1 MLELFSNIK
10 IKLVYLTDKILKTE
24 VFTNKLVNSDL
35 SCEIMLYSIHH
46 GFELKLML
54 SSAKPLESISLEL
67 EADYNYNSIQK
78 IYANGFQSWTD
89 SREFDLHEK
98 INKPGSIAKKV
109 MRKHN
114 VDLYGDDHFYQ
125 LSGKKGL
132 FHSHTYTYFKVKNEL
147 QLIGSLSEK
156 TGFTIIESD
165 VVKNRIKIIKDCEG
179 AIWTNESTPLH
190 LFIKSGS
197 EDEVF
202 DSYFSELKIK
212 TQPNKPLTGWTSWYN
227 YYQIISEDIIIENLA
242 ATKKHA
248 PDFSVFQIDDG
259 FQCAVGDWLDIDH
272 KKFPKGMEY
281 LASEIHKNDY
291 LAGLWL
297 APFAAEKTSKIF
309 KEHFNWILKDK
320 NGNPVVAGGN
330 WSTFY
335 AMDFY
340 NNEVREYLKKVF
352 DTVFNIWKYDL
363 VKLDFLYA
371 VCLVP
376 QHGKSRGEIMC
387 EAMEFLRECA
397 KDKLI
402 LGCGVP
408 LGAAFGLVD
417 YCRIGCDIGLDWND
431 KFYMKYLHR
440 ERISTLNAIVN
451 TISRHHLNGRAFL
464 NDPDVF
470 LLREDNLKLTI
481 DQKNTLFTIN
491 SIFGS
496 LVFTSDNFNLYKP
509 EQFAT
514 LKKLNNFTIKQNIEV
529 KTLKK
534 LFFEI
539 SYTDNGI
546 RKTVIANLN
555 NKTIKYNDL
564 ILRPFQTI
572 EISKS

>member
-1 MLELFSNIK
+1 MLNFFPNIK
-10 IKLVYLTDKILKTE
+10 IKLVYLTGKIIKTE
-24 VFTNKLVNSDL
+24 LFTTKFVNSDL
-35 SCEIMLYSIHH
+35 RCELMHYSNHN
-46 GFELKLML
+46 GFEFKLLL
-54 SSAKPLESISLEL
+54 SPSKPLEAISLEM
-67 EADYNYNSIQK
+67 EFDFNFGNIQK
-78 IYANGFQSWTD
+78 IFANGFQSWTD

-98 INKPGSIAKKV
+98 INKPGKIAKNV
-109 MRKHN
+109 MKKYSI
-114 VDLYGDDHFYQ
+114 DLYGDDHFYQ

-132 FHSHTYTYFKVKNEL
+132 FHSHTYTYFKSNHDCRI
-147 QLIGSLSEK
+147 IGSLTEK
-156 TGFTIIESD
+156 TGFTIIESN
-165 VVKNRIKIIKDCEG
+165 VRQNKIKIIKDCEG
-179 AIWTNESTPLH
+179 AIWNSDITPLH
-190 LFIKSGS
+190 IFSMTGT
-197 EDEVF
+197 ENEVF
-202 DSYFSELKIK
+202 DAYFTAAKIK

-227 YYQIISEDIIIENLA
+227 YYQNITEDIIIENLH

-272 KKFPKGMEY
+272 KKFPKGMEF

-309 KEHFNWILKDK
+309 KDHSNWILKDK
-320 NGNPVVAGGN
+320 NGNFVVAGGN

-335 AMDFY
+335 ALDFY
-340 NNEVREYLKKVF
+340 NDEVREYLKKVF

-387 EAMEFLRECA
+387 EAMEFMRECA

-440 ERISTLNAIVN
+440 ERISTLNALVN
-451 TISRHHLNGRAFL
+451 TISRNHLNGRAFL

-470 LLREDNLKLTI
+470 LLREDNLKLTA

-514 LKKLNNFTIKQNIEV
+514 LKKLSNFTIKQNIEV
-529 KTLKK
+529 KTIKK

-539 SYTDNGI
+539 SYIENNI
-546 RKTVIANLN
+546 KKTVIANLN
-555 NKTIKYNDL
+555 RKTIKYNNL
-564 ILRPFQTI
+564 ILRPFQTVSV
-572 EISKS
+572 EI

>member
-1 MLELFSNIK
+1 MLKFFSNIK
-10 IKLVYLTDKILKTE
+10 IKLVYVADKIPKTE
-24 VFTNKLVNSDL
+24 IFTTKVENSDL
-35 SCEIMLYSIHH
+35 RCELLLCSIHN
-46 GFELKLML
+46 GFELKLLL
-54 SSAKPLESISLEL
+54 SPAKQLEVVSLEM
-67 EADYNYNSIQK
+67 ESDFNFGNIQK
-78 IYANGFQSWTD
+78 VFANGFQSWTD

-98 INKPGSIAKKV
+98 INKPGKIAKNV
-109 MRKHN
+109 MKKYSI
-114 VDLYGDDHFYQ
+114 DLYGDDHFYK

-132 FHSHTYTYFKVKNEL
+132 FHSHTYTYYRDNREL

-165 VVKNRIKIIKDCEG
+165 VLKNRIKIIKDCSG
-179 AIWTNESTPLH
+179 AIWVNESNPLH

-202 DSYFSELKIK
+202 NSYFSELKIK
-212 TQPNKPLTGWTSWYN
+212 TPSNKPLTGWTSWYN
-227 YYQIISEDIIIENLA
+227 YYQNITEDIIIENLNA
-242 ATKKHA
+242 VKKHA
-248 PDFSVFQIDDG
+248 PDFKVFQIDDG

-272 KKFPKGMEY
+272 QKFPKGMDY

-309 KEHFNWILKDK
+309 KEHSNWILKDK
-320 NGNPVVAGGN
+320 KGNPVVAGGN

-335 AMDFY
+335 ALDFY
-340 NNEVREYLKKVF
+340 NDEVRAYLKKVF

-440 ERISTLNAIVN
+440 ERISTLNALVN
-451 TISRHHLNGRAFL
+451 TISRNHLNGRAFL

-470 LLREDNLKLTI
+470 LLREDNLKLTA

-529 KTLKK
+529 KTIKK
-534 LFFEI
+534 LFFGI
-539 SYTDNGI
+539 SYLENNI
-546 RKTVIANLN
+546 KKNIIANLN
-555 NKTIKYNDL
+555 KKTIKYNNL

-572 EISKS
+572 SVDI